1 MPAVGDTVSFT
12 VESIGTYGT
21 LRQVTAITGYSQV
34 ATGYDV
40 NTLVQD
46 VGASTDLVTALD
58 SYESELVDVSGTIVG
73 AFGGA
78 GSMFTQAA
86 VDTAGIT
93 GNTDLRIRVPLAL
106 QDSLDIATGCGFT
119 LNNTPVGRFNTSV
132 QLAAFVAG
140 DITLTN
146 CPAPTVVSA
155 AAPDGTH
162 VVVTFDRN
170 IAAGSV
176 TGDGSQ
182 FTFDNGLTASA
193 ASVSGRTV
201 TVTTGLQ
208 VGGTDYTVTV
218 ANSVTDL
225 AGTGVSA
232 AANTATFAGFVTLAV
247 VRINEFNANI
257 GTTNDACDLI
267 ELRVVS
273 GGTMA
278 GYVLKERD
286 TQTLVTFPAGFN
298 VSTNDIIVVHMDSTS
313 AICNPNTA
321 TQETTSVTEQ
331 AAASFA
337 GNYDTAFDFWSTDGG
352 LTNTDNVFTL
362 YDNVNNIMD
371 AVLTSDDA
379 TGTAAAAS
387 ETQAALV
394 ADAMQWQIV
403 GGGVPTGGF
412 VDDNFSANAALDLN
426 GTGTDATGSSIQ
438 RLDNTDDNDKN
449 DWNSADGT
457 VTVQA
462 QTWGLINAGQTA
474 F

>member
-1 MPAVGDTVSFT
+1 
-12 VESIGTYGT
+12 
-21 LRQVTAITGYSQV
+21 
-34 ATGYDV
+34 
-40 NTLVQD
+40 
-46 VGASTDLVTALD
+46 
-58 SYESELVDVSGTIVG
+58 
-73 AFGGA
+73 
-78 GSMFTQAA
+78 
-86 VDTAGIT
+86 
-93 GNTDLRIRVPLAL
+93 
-106 QDSLDIATGCGFT
+106 
-119 LNNTPVGRFNTSV
+119 
-132 QLAAFVAG
+132 
-140 DITLTN
+140 
-146 CPAPTVVSA
+146 
-155 AAPDGTH
+155 
-162 VVVTFDRN
+162 
-170 IAAGSV
+170 
-176 TGDGSQ
+176 
-182 FTFDNGLTASA
+182 
-193 ASVSGRTV
+193 
-201 TVTTGLQ
+201 
-208 VGGTDYTVTV
+208 
-218 ANSVTDL
+218 
-225 AGTGVSA
+225 
-232 AANTATFAGFVTLAV
+232 
-247 VRINEFNANI
+247 
-257 GTTNDACDLI
+257 
-267 ELRVVS
+267 
-273 GGTMA
+273 
-278 GYVLKERD
+278 
-286 TQTLVTFPAGFN
+286 
-298 VSTNDIIVVHMDSTS
+298 MDSTS

-457 VTVQA
+457 VTLQA